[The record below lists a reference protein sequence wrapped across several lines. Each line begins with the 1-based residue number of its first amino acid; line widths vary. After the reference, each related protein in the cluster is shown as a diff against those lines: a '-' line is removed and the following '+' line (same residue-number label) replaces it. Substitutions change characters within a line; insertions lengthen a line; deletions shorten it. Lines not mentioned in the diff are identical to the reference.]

1 MHAGKH
7 GYGVGQGAADDAWR
21 EDIDSGSPYIQA
33 VVGYQ
38 TERVKTLWKRTRR
51 GCPFL
56 FRQDDTRTMIIEIDE
71 KWRCLSEVPSAI
83 GICGVIRVV

>member
-7 GYGVGQGAADDAWR
+7 GYGVGQGAADDAWC

-38 TERVKTLWKRTRR
+38 TEGQDFMEANKEALSFFVQTRR
-51 GCPFL
+51 YA
-56 FRQDDTRTMIIEIDE
+56 DDDNRD
-71 KWRCLSEVPSAI
+71 R
-83 GICGVIRVV
+83 